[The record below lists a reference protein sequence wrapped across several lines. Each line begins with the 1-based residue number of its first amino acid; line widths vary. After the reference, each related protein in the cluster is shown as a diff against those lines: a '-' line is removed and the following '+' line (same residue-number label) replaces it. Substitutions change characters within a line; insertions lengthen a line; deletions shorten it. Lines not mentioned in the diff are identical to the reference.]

1 MAKNQPV
8 LAIIPAR
15 GGSKGV
21 PGKNIRPLAGRP
33 LIAHTIN
40 AALQSRNIHRV
51 IVSTDD
57 PEIAEVARSF
67 GAEVPFLRP
76 EEFAS
81 DTATSLSAIQHAMG
95 WLLENEAY
103 QPAAVAV
110 LAPTSPLRTI
120 SQIEAT
126 VELWWRS
133 GRDSALTTCA
143 VQDHPY
149 FIYRQEGDGGLAEL
163 IPLAEKPL
171 RRQDLPTFYTHSQA
185 VVVSRYGYL
194 QQCSPREAI
203 FNFKSMAGYLI
214 DRDSALDIDTLDD
227 FLRAE
232 TLLKQRHEQSLLV
245 A

>member
-1 MAKNQPV
+1 MSQEV
-8 LAIIPAR
+8 LAVIPAR

-21 PGKNIRPLAGRP
+21 PRKNIRHLAGQP

-40 AALQSRNIHRV
+40 AALQSRNVYRV

-76 EEFAS
+76 EEFAT
-81 DTATSLSAIQHAMG
+81 DTATSLSAIQHAMS
-95 WLLENEAY
+95 WLRENEAY
-103 QPAAVAV
+103 QPEAVAV

-126 VELWWRS
+126 VDLLWTS
-133 GRDSALTTCA
+133 ESDSALTICA

-149 FIYRQEGDGGLAEL
+149 FIYQQDVDGGLSEL
-163 IPLAEKPL
+163 VPMKEKPL
-171 RRQDLPTFYTHSQA
+171 RRQDLPIFYTHSQA
-185 VVVSRYGYL
+185 VVVSRYSYL
-194 QQCSPREAI
+194 NHCSELQAI
-203 FNFKSMAGYLI
+203 FNFQSMAGYLI
-214 DRDSALDIDTLDD
+214 DRDSALDIDTVDD

-232 TLLKQRHEQSLLV
+232 ALLKQRQEQSLLV